1 VQKTFDDAVLEID
14 NIPGILDYRYQD
26 GSSIWLSVRFDLR
39 MINFANSSGS
49 KDEGKKDKITK
60 LSIIKYI
67 LLSFFNSPNINKS
80 SVDILSIANF
90 EGNVDVPNAW
100 TVFLKGLTSMKIRE
114 LLYSPNFISFLKIK
128 NTYSLDYFYSLARIK
143 IKLGGYFNR
152 NKSHVNFEKINH
164 FMALLKSHLSDYIGE
179 KDFINIQNQVL
190 YIDRLSPVYYSYIYG
205 YIKAVKPKLIV
216 CSEGNNGDW
225 KYAALFR
232 AAKTQSIKTAEVQHG
247 ALGLG
252 MRYAE
257 LLTKNS
263 VFREHKSDYLLT
275 FGEYHNHSSNAAG
288 KNIAIGNYR
297 LQNIARKLQEN
308 IDQKNE
314 DVLTLLFI
322 SEGIPAT
329 SINNGLI
336 KTVVKGLKAST
347 IKYQLIIRL
356 HPTETSRE
364 KYQELVALNSDV
376 SFSAGNYG
384 DIYPLLKSADII
396 IGHTSTVLF
405 EAGYFGKKPFIY
417 KDEVSERY
425 MPENLGKWFS
435 DSTMLASE
443 IAGFKANEPDNT
455 LTRYFWEKG
464 DYMDNFMAFYSTE
477 INNQGKGVAV

>member
-1 VQKTFDDAVLEID
+1 MQKTFDDAVLEID

-67 LLSFFNSPNINKS
+67 LLSFFNSPNLNKS
-80 SVDILSIANF
+80 YVDILSIANF
-90 EGNVDVPNAW
+90 EGNVEVPNAW
-100 TVFLKGLTSMKIRE
+100 TVFVKGLTSMKVRE
-114 LLYSPNFISFLKIK
+114 LLYSPHYLSFFRIK

-152 NKSHVNFEKINH
+152 NKSHVNIEKIDH
-164 FMALLKSHLSDYIGE
+164 FFALLKSHLCDYIGE
-179 KDFINIQNQVL
+179 KDFINIKNQVL
-190 YIDRLSPVYYSYIYG
+190 YIDRLSPVYYDYLSRYL
-205 YIKAVKPKLIV
+205 KVVKPKLIV

-232 AAKTQSIKTAEVQHG
+232 AAKAEKIKTVEVQHG

-257 LLTKNS
+257 TMSNNP
-263 VFREHKSDYLLT
+263 VFKEHKSDYLLT
-275 FGEYHNHSSNAAG
+275 FGEYHNQSSNAAG

-297 LQNIARKLQEN
+297 LQNIARNLLDNDE
-308 IDQKNE
+308 QKNE
-314 DVLTLLFI
+314 GVLKLLLI

-336 KTVVKGLKAST
+336 KTVLKGLKAST

-435 DSTMLASE
+435 DSTMLAND
-443 IAGFKANEPDNT
+443 IAGFKSNEPDNN

-464 DYMDNFMAFYSTE
+464 DYMDNFMAFYSSE
-477 INNQGKGVAV
+477 INNPGKGVAV